1 MNNNIPDLTQ
11 LTTKILEFIEFHD
24 DPTTQELIKNNK
36 SNYNYILSERFEIIP
51 IAMVKLL
58 SDIENRASN
67 LEKIMDMISML
78 EKVKSGTN
86 SIQNAEEVFFEKR
99 AAEYLYPQ
107 FGGRDN
113 FYKVAEEN
121 KLKQE
126 QEKIGGKTTATVTKS
141 KFQ

>member
-1 MNNNIPDLTQ
+1 MNNIPDLTQ

-24 DPTTQELIKNNK
+24 NPTTQELINNNK

-78 EKVKSGTN
+78 EKVKNGAN
-86 SIQNAEEVFFEKR
+86 SIQNAEETFFEKR

-107 FGGRDN
+107 FGGREN

-126 QEKIGGKTTATVTKS
+126 NEKKGKTHATVTKS

>member
-1 MNNNIPDLTQ
+1 MNNIPDLTQ

-24 DPTTQELIKNNK
+24 DPTTQELINNNK

-78 EKVKSGTN
+78 EKVKNGAN
-86 SIQNAEEVFFEKR
+86 SIQNAEETFFEKR
-99 AAEYLYPQ
+99 ASEYLYPQ
-107 FGGRDN
+107 FGGREN

-126 QEKIGGKTTATVTKS
+126 NEKKERKTTATVTKS